1 MGRTWISKALFLAP
15 LALSSA
21 APRAAWAEPADAERM
36 AAAQALFDEARAL
49 TERGE
54 YAAACPKFAESRRLD
69 PTMGTTFY
77 LAECLEHIGR
87 LASAWSYYIE
97 VADAARASG
106 QGDREV
112 YARNRAEALR
122 PRLPWL
128 VVVVSPAARKLPG
141 LLIKRDGIV
150 LGEAQL
156 GVAIPV
162 DFGEHVI
169 TAAAPG
175 RKPWEVRISVS
186 EEAKTTKIEIPVL
199 DALSPVA
206 PSAPE
211 PGLPHKP
218 AVSSGM
224 SAQRVAGVV
233 AGAAGV
239 IGIGLGAFFGL
250 RAMSKQDESNKDG
263 HCDAADTCDHVG
275 LGLRDEAITAA
286 TVSTIGFIAG
296 GVALA
301 GGVTLFFTAPSEA
314 PPAQGKAARAATG
327 ERATSLVRP
336 PPPSTTRTRVTLG
349 LGTIS
354 VLTEF

>member
-1 MGRTWISKALFLAP
+1 MGRSWISKALFSAP
-15 LALSSA
+15 LALSIV
-21 APRAAWAEPADAERM
+21 APRAAWAEPTDAERM
-36 AAAQALFDEARAL
+36 AAAQALFDDARAL

-106 QGDREV
+106 QADREA

-128 VVVVSPAARKLPG
+128 VVVVSPAARTLPG
-141 LLIKRDGIV
+141 LQVKRDGIV

-162 DFGEHVI
+162 DLGDHVI

-175 RKPWEVRISVS
+175 RQPWEARISVS
-186 EEAKTTKIEIPVL
+186 EEAKTTKVEIPVL

-206 PSAPE
+206 PPIIDRGPSHTIE
-211 PGLPHKP
+211 
-218 AVSSGM
+218 VSSGM
-224 SAQRVAGVV
+224 SAQRVVGVA

-239 IGIGLGAFFGL
+239 IGLGLGAFFGL

-263 HCDAADTCDHVG
+263 HCDAADTCDTVG

-301 GGVTLFFTAPSEA
+301 GGVTLFFTAPED
-314 PPAQGKAARAATG
+314 PPPQAKAAREAAD
-327 ERATSLVRP
+327 ERASALVRRP
-336 PPPSTTRTRVTLG
+336 APSVTRTRVTLG
-349 LGTIS
+349 LGSIS